1 MMIRDVTDSHLE
13 RVRLFLESHLDTSLF
28 LLSNLAVFG
37 PRAVEHSNSGDFR
50 CLEENGRIA
59 AVFCVTRAGNLL
71 VQAGGRAE
79 LAPHIL
85 RACARDS
92 ARVTGAVGEWPT
104 SAELWRLLCADPQLQ
119 PGHATKD
126 VLYTRQL
133 TQADTTELARRDR
146 APTRRLLEA
155 QDFALWEPLNTAYL
169 AELGLPPERSM
180 QRRKEEFES
189 RASARRWWGA
199 FEGDSLEA
207 IAGLNAVY
215 GRTGQVGGVY
225 SRPQVRGMGY
235 AGAVMRQLMVDCRL
249 HHHFE
254 RLVLFT
260 AEDNSAARRLYEA
273 LGFEASGAFG
283 LFLGTRP
290 QGPRSQGV

>member
-1 MMIRDVTDSHLE
+1 MMIRDVTDSQLE
-13 RVRLFLESHLDTSLF
+13 RARLFLESHLDTSLF

-37 PRAVEHSNSGDFR
+37 PRAGEHSNSGDFR
-50 CLEENGRIA
+50 CLAEDGRIA

-79 LAPHIL
+79 LASHIL
-85 RACARDS
+85 RACASES

-133 TQADTTELARRDR
+133 MQADAAKRTLRDR
-146 APTRRLLEA
+146 TRTLRLLEP

-169 AELGLPPERSM
+169 AELRLPPEISL
-180 QRRKEEFES
+180 QRRKEDFES
-189 RASARRWWGA
+189 RAGARRWWGA
-199 FEGDSLEA
+199 FDGSSLEA

-225 SRPQVRGMGY
+225 SRPQVRGMGF
-235 AGAVMRQLMVDCRL
+235 AAAVMRQLMMDCRL

-260 AEDNSAARRLYEA
+260 GEDNIAARRLYEA
-273 LGFEASGAFG
+273 LGFDASGAFG
-283 LFLGTRP
+283 LFLGSRLK
-290 QGPRSQGV
+290 GD

>member
-13 RVRLFLESHLDTSLF
+13 RVRLFLEGHLDTSLF

-37 PRAVEHSNSGDFR
+37 PRAVDHSNSGDFR
-50 CLEENGRIA
+50 CLEEDGRIA

-71 VQAGGRAE
+71 VQAGGRAG

-85 RACARDS
+85 RACARES

-104 SAELWRLLCADPQLQ
+104 SAELWRLLCAADPQLQ

-126 VLYTRQL
+126 VLYTRRL
-133 TQADTTELARRDR
+133 MQADTAQRTLRDR
-146 APTRRLLEA
+146 ALTLRLLQP
-155 QDFALWEPLNTAYL
+155 QDFSLWEPLNTAYF
-169 AELGLPPERSM
+169 AELGLPPEVSLH
-180 QRRKEEFES
+180 RRKEEFES
-189 RASARRWWGA
+189 RAGARRWWGA
-199 FEGDSLEA
+199 FDGSSLEA

-225 SRPQVRGMGY
+225 SRPQVRGMGF
-235 AGAVMRQLMVDCRL
+235 AAAVMRQLMVDCRL
-249 HHHFE
+249 NHHFE

-260 AEDNSAARRLYEA
+260 GEDNSAARRLYEA

-283 LFLGTRP
+283 LFLGSRLK
-290 QGPRSQGV
+290 GD